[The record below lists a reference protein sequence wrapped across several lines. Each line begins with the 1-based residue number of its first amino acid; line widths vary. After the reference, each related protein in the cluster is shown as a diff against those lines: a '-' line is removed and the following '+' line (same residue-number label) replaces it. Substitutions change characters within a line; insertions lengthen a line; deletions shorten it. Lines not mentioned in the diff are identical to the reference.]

1 MNPNT
6 SEKYIDGKND
16 AFLSTHGGCIGKIV
30 GFEEE
35 KKGDE
40 DGEEKSVVMFEVQDE
55 VKRKGTE
62 RQSTPHSIYT
72 NYVLKR
78 HKRSSSNVSTIL
90 ETEIH
95 Y

>member
-40 DGEEKSVVMFEVQDE
+40 DGEEKSVVMFEV
-55 VKRKGTE
+55 
-62 RQSTPHSIYT
+62 
-72 NYVLKR
+72 
-78 HKRSSSNVSTIL
+78 
-90 ETEIH
+90 
-95 Y
+95 